1 MTQGRLS
8 IVGLTVAFGDRTALR
23 DVSLVVPPRAI
34 TAVLGPSVSGKT
46 TWLRAVNRLDDGVV
60 GMVRTG
66 EVRLGDEAITAPGTD
81 VAGLRRR
88 VGMVFQRWNPFP
100 RSVFENVAY
109 GPRLAGLRDLADLRG
124 VVESSLRKAA
134 LWQEVRDRLDADSRT
149 LSGGQQQRLCIA
161 RALANA
167 PEVLLLD
174 EPCSALDPGATRRI
188 EELLFELR
196 ADLTIIL
203 VTHNLPQAARASDYT
218 AYLDA
223 GRLVEVAPTRLLFT
237 NPQDP
242 RTEDYLTGR
251 VA

>member
-1 MTQGRLS
+1 MHAGR
-8 IVGLTVAFGDRTALR
+8 IETVGLTVHFGAREALI
-23 DVSLVVPPRAI
+23 DVTLAVPPRAI
-34 TAVLGPSVSGKT
+34 TAVMGPSGCGKT
-46 TWLRAVNRLDDGVV
+46 TLLRAMNRLDDGVP
-60 GMVRTG
+60 GMRRTG
-66 EVRLGDEAITAPGTD
+66 TVRLDGVETDAPGTD

-100 RSVFENVAY
+100 ATVFDNVAY
-109 GPRLAGLRDLADLRG
+109 GPRLTGMSDRDELSG
-124 VVESSLRKAA
+124 VVESALRKAA
-134 LWQEVRDRLDADSRT
+134 LWDEVRDRLGADART

-203 VTHNLPQAARASDYT
+203 VTHNLQQAARASDYT

-223 GRLVEVAPTRLLFT
+223 GRLVEVAPTRHLFT

-242 RTEDYLTGR
+242 RTEAYLTGR